1 MAVTDLNTLKQYVHA
16 TEFNDDDEILQV
28 ILDSS
33 ESYVVRA
40 TGRSLDELVEMG
52 NGSFPSQLTL
62 ATLMVAAS
70 RYAQP
75 EGESSQQAH
84 EVPFGVT
91 TMIKQYRKLADPP
104 RSQEEK
110 GGV

>member
-1 MAVTDLNTLKQYVHA
+1 MAITELKTFKQYVHA
-16 TEFNDDDEILQV
+16 TEFDDDDEIMQV
-28 ILDSS
+28 ILDSA
-33 ESYVVRA
+33 ENYVVRA
-40 TGRSLDELVEMG
+40 TGRTIDELTEMG
-52 NGSFPSQLTL
+52 GGSLPSQLTL

-75 EGESSQQAH
+75 EGESSQQVH

-104 RSQEEK
+104 TSQE

>member
-1 MAVTDLNTLKQYVHA
+1 MAVTDLGTFKQYVHA
-16 TEFNDDDEILQV
+16 TEFDDDDGIMQV
-28 ILDSS
+28 ILDSA

-40 TGRSLDELVEMG
+40 TGRTMDELVEMG
-52 NGSFPSQLTL
+52 GGTLPPQLTL

-75 EGESSQQAH
+75 EGESTQQAH
-84 EVPFGVT
+84 EVPFGIT

-104 RSQEEK
+104 QPQE
-110 GGV
+110 

>member
-1 MAVTDLNTLKQYVHA
+1 MAVTSLETFKQYVHA
-16 TEFNDDDEILQV
+16 TEFDDDDEILQV
-28 ILDSS
+28 ILESS

-40 TGRSLDELVEMG
+40 TGRTMDELVELG
-52 NGSFPSQLTL
+52 GGTLPPQLAL

-70 RYAQP
+70 RYALP
-75 EGESSQQAH
+75 EGESTQQAH

-104 RSQEEK
+104 QLEK
-110 GGV
+110 